1 MTIRCGM
8 TVTLRIEGVAFGGAG
23 VGRHENMA
31 VFVPF
36 TAPGD
41 EVAVTVTAVK
51 RRYARGELREIVTAS
66 PSRVPPRC
74 PYFTRCGGCDYQHL
88 PYAEQLAI
96 KEGQVREIFRRLGGF
111 PEPPVAAIIPSPRP
125 FHYRGKGDFCLRR
138 ERGKT
143 AAGFL
148 RAGSHE
154 FVEIE
159 SCAIVHETIND
170 ALAALRRTGD
180 GKTRRRGLQKL
191 SLWSHPETLPDAPSS
206 EDHQSSSYV
215 RREVLGKTILVSRDG
230 FFQANLCLTGRLVEE
245 VAALCALTGRE
256 TLVDAYGGSGLFSLF
271 LGPAARRIV
280 GIELQEAAVR
290 CARLNLERQGLANG
304 AFVAGDA
311 AAVLQEMFVR
321 PGKKLDVLLLD
332 PPRNGCGHG
341 VLEAAARLGPSRIVY
356 VSCNPATLARDCRFL
371 AASGYRLR
379 HLQPLD
385 MFPQTA
391 HIESVCLLQRAERI
405 VC

>member
-8 TVTLRIEGVAFGGAG
+8 TLTMRIDGVAFGGAG
-23 VGRHENMA
+23 VGRYENMA

-41 EVAVTVTAVK
+41 EVAVTVKAVK
-51 RRYARGELREIVTAS
+51 RRYARGDLREIVTAS
-66 PSRVPPRC
+66 PRRVPPRC

-88 PYAEQLAI
+88 PYAEQPAI

-111 PEPPVAAIIPSPRP
+111 PEPPVAAIVPSPRP
-125 FHYRGKGDFCLRR
+125 FHYRGKGEFCLRR

-143 AAGFL
+143 TAGFL

-154 FVEIE
+154 LVEIE

-170 ALAALRRTGD
+170 ALTALRRSGD
-180 GKTRRRGLQKL
+180 GETRRRGWQKL
-191 SLWSHPETLPDAPSS
+191 SLWSHPETFPDAASRN
-206 EDHQSSSYV
+206 DHRGLSYV
-215 RREVLGKTILVSRDG
+215 RREVLGKTLLVPRDG
-230 FFQANLCLTGRLVEE
+230 FFQANLFLTGRLVEE
-245 VAALCALTGRE
+245 VSALCALTGRE
-256 TLVDAYGGSGLFSLF
+256 TVVDAYGGSGLFSIF

-280 GIELQEAAVR
+280 GIEVQESAVR
-290 CARLNLERQGLANG
+290 CARLNLEREGLANG
-304 AFVAGDA
+304 AFVVGDA
-311 AAVLQEMFVR
+311 GEVLQEMFVR
-321 PGKKLDVLLLD
+321 TGSTVDVLLLD
-332 PPRNGCGHG
+332 PPRIGCGHK
-341 VLEAAARLGPSRIVY
+341 VLEAAARLGPARIVY

-371 AASGYRLR
+371 VASGYRLR

-391 HIESVCLLQRAERI
+391 HIEIVCLLQRADLI
-405 VC
+405 AG